1 MPGATEPENADGAS
15 VKVGATGTV
24 SSLMSREL
32 NSTKNSPQPSPSSS
46 RRRHQSAPVSVPCGA
61 NPRKAIQR
69 KASQD
74 DSPGSRS
81 RSRSSSSSS
90 SARSSNGSTSQR
102 NSSAQ
107 NNGNRVPILRSNDI
121 LADRNPNV
129 DKAEKKG
136 HAYIVEVVDLKCNN
150 PMSSRLK
157 KLGFSKLSES
167 IA

>member
-1 MPGATEPENADGAS
+1 MPGATEPENANGAS

-32 NSTKNSPQPSPSSS
+32 NSTKSSPQPSPSSS

-61 NPRKAIQR
+61 SPRKAIQR

-81 RSRSSSSSS
+81 RSSSSST
-90 SARSSNGSTSQR
+90 RSSNGSTSQR
-102 NSSAQ
+102 SSSAQ
-107 NNGNRVPILRSNDI
+107 SNGNRVPILRSNDI